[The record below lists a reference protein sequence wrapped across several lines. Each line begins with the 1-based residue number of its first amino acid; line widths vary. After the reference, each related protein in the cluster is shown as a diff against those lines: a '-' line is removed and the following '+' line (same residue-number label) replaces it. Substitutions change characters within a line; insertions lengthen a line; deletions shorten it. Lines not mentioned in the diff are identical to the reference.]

1 MDALIDSGADRKIPT
16 HETTYVQLRD
26 MVLTGGLVPGQ
37 AVTIQGL
44 TRDLGAGMTPVRE
57 AIRRLTAEG
66 ALQLHGNRRVSVP
79 RLTPELLEQ
88 IAFAR
93 LTIEPKI
100 AELAAPRLT
109 AEKIAELAAIDAMI
123 DPAIEQN
130 DIPAYLTGNHH
141 FHFVLYEASGAQAL
155 ADIAQSLWLRF
166 GPSLRVVA
174 ERYRAGRLTDQ
185 HSHALKAMR
194 AGDARALAAAV
205 QSDIAQGIDQ
215 VRAALA
221 AGEI

>member
-1 MDALIDSGADRKIPT
+1 MDMGNGGASDRKVPT

-26 MVLTGGLVPGQ
+26 MVLTGGLAPGQ

-44 TRDLGAGMTPVRE
+44 IRDLGAGMTPVRE

-79 RLTPELLEQ
+79 NLTAELLDQ

-109 AEKIAELAAIDAMI
+109 EQTINRLVQIDQAINEAM
-123 DPAIEQN
+123 QKN
-130 DIPAYLTGNHH
+130 DIHGYLSGNHC
-141 FHFVLYEASGAQAL
+141 FHFTLYEASGAQIL
-155 ADIAQSLWLRF
+155 TDMAQSLWLRF
-166 GPSLRVVA
+166 GPSLRVVSA
-174 ERYRAGRLTDQ
+174 RYSQGRLPDR
-185 HSHALKAMR
+185 HSDAIGAMR
-194 AGDARALAAAV
+194 AGDGRALARAV
-205 QSDIAQGIDQ
+205 EADIAQGVEF
-215 VRAALA
+215 VRQALQ